1 MVMKAIPLILL
12 SLLAGTAVQAFPPA
26 PAYSLYGTV
35 RDENG
40 RPLDTSEGTVIVS
53 GGTGEITRS
62 PTDTDRGRGINYQVH
77 VPMDGN
83 TTGQLFQVSAL
94 RPQMP
99 FTMRVLI
106 RSISYVPI
114 QMTGKTWLAGTFG
127 ARDRLDLTL
136 GVDADGDG
144 LPDSWERGLMDS
156 DQSGKF
162 RSIAD
167 VKAGEDPD
175 GDGLTNLQEYQLGTY
190 ALDRLDGVALEISE
204 VRVGW
209 ARLRFAV
216 VAGRTYRIRTSPDMN
231 SWVDEDFSLQ
241 TGTRLQP
248 WLRAADTSYQEIFV
262 PVKDRAKLLFKLYA
276 E

>member
-1 MVMKAIPLILL
+1 MVMKALPLTLL
-12 SLLAGTAVQAFPPA
+12 ALLAGTAVQAFPPA
-26 PAYSLYGTV
+26 PAYSLFGTV

-40 RPLDTSEGTVIVS
+40 RPLDTSEGTIIVS
-53 GGTGEITRS
+53 GVNGEITRS
-62 PTDTDRGRGINYQVH
+62 PTDTDRGRGINYRVH
-77 VPMDGN
+77 IPMDGN

-106 RSISYVPI
+106 RNISYVPI
-114 QMTGKTWLAGTFG
+114 QMTGRTWLAGTFG
-127 ARDRLDLTL
+127 GRDRLDLTL

-144 LPDSWERGLMDS
+144 LPDSWERSLIDS
-156 DQSGKF
+156 DQSGTF
-162 RSIAD
+162 RSISD
-167 VKAGEDPD
+167 VKPGDDSD

-204 VRVGW
+204 IKNGY
-209 ARLRFAV
+209 ARLKFAA
-216 VAGRTYRIRTSPDMN
+216 VAGRTYRIRTSPDLVT
-231 SWVDEDFSLQ
+231 WQDEDFSLQ
-241 TGTRLQP
+241 TAAGLQP

-262 PVKDRAKLLFKLYA
+262 PVKGRSKLLFKLYA

>member
-1 MVMKAIPLILL
+1 MAMKALPLTLL

-26 PAYSLYGTV
+26 PAYSLFGTV

-40 RPLDTSEGTVIVS
+40 RPLDTSEGVVIVS
-53 GGTGEITRS
+53 GGNGEITRS
-62 PTDTDRGRGINYQVH
+62 PTDTARGRGINYRVH

-106 RSISYVPI
+106 RNISYVPI
-114 QMTGKTWLAGTFG
+114 QMTGRTWLAGTFG
-127 ARDRLDLTL
+127 GRDRLDLTL

-144 LPDSWERGLMDS
+144 LPDSWERSLMDS
-156 DQSGKF
+156 DQSGTF

-167 VKAGEDPD
+167 VKAGDDSD

-204 VRVGW
+204 IKNGW
-209 ARLRFAV
+209 ARLRFAAV
-216 VAGRTYRIRTSPDMN
+216 TGRTYRIRTSPDLAI
-231 SWVDEDFSLQ
+231 WQDEDFSLEA
-241 TGTRLQP
+241 GAGAQP

-262 PVKDRAKLLFKLYA
+262 PVKNRAKLLFKLYA